1 MTQSSNSNLQKRYI
15 FHSLPL
21 LQFFLMPDRKKIFR
35 YSSLLILAAVLIW
48 VIHYAWISFPIIS
61 GFGAK
66 QMCSCMFVSGRTK
79 ESIDT
84 SELADFPFTLGTYK
98 PDMKDSSVTG
108 SIWGMA
114 KKKAIYRKGIG
125 CTLINDITE
134 KELRSQTFAIPSP
147 PVNTDSAPFPYGDKV
162 DTIPAGIN
170 KEKLNADVDL
180 AFREPFPDK
189 KVRTRAVVVVYEGQ
203 LIAERYAPGFDKN
216 TMMFGWSM
224 AKSFTAALIG
234 ILVNKGKLNITK
246 PAPVQEW
253 SDINDPRHAIT
264 IKHLLQQTSGLDFQE
279 DYTKASSV
287 TNMLFKKGDMAAYIA
302 TQDLAHEPG
311 TIFNYS
317 SGNSNILSR
326 IIRQTVGEKDY
337 AAFPCTEL
345 FYKIGMYHTL
355 LEPDAS
361 GTYVGSSYIMATAR
375 DFARFGLLYYNDGV
389 WNSERILPEGWVK
402 ETATAPAANA
412 LKNYGYQ
419 FWLNGVNK
427 NDTSKRIFPDVPA
440 DMFYCDGYGFQDI
453 YIIPSKKLVVVRLG
467 LTLDKSFDENA
478 FLYN

>member
-1 MTQSSNSNLQKRYI
+1 MTTKEI
-15 FHSLPL
+15 
-21 LQFFLMPDRKKIFR
+21 IV
-35 YSSLLILAAVLIW
+35 YSSLAILAAVLIW
-48 VIHYAWISFPIIS
+48 AIRYAWVSFPIIS

-84 SELADFPFTLGTYK
+84 SELGDIPFTLGTYK

-108 SIWGMA
+108 SVWGMA
-114 KKKAIYRKGIG
+114 RKKAIYRKGIG
-125 CTLINDITE
+125 CTLVNNITE
-134 KELRSQTFAIPSP
+134 KELRAQTFNIPAP
-147 PVNTDSAPFPYGDKV
+147 PAGNTDTIPWPYGDRIA

-170 KEKLNADVDL
+170 TEKLNAAVAW
-180 AFREPFPDK
+180 AFTEHFADK
-189 KVRTRAVVVVYEGQ
+189 KARTRAVVIVYNGQ
-203 LIAERYAPGFDKN
+203 LVAEKYAPGFDKN
-216 TMMFGWSM
+216 TMMYGWSM
-224 AKSFTAALIG
+224 AKSFTAALTG
-234 ILVNKGKLNITK
+234 VLVNKGKLDITK

-253 SDINDPRHAIT
+253 NNTNDPRHSIT
-264 IKHLLQQTSGLDFQE
+264 IKDLLQQTSGLDYQE

-287 TNMLFKKGDMAAYIA
+287 TNMLFKKGDMAAYA
-302 TQDLAHEPG
+302 AASDLAHQPG
-311 TIFNYS
+311 TVFNYS
-317 SGNSNILSR
+317 GGNSNILSR
-326 IIRQTVGEKDY
+326 IVRQAVGEKDY
-337 AAFPCTEL
+337 AAFPFKEL

-355 LEPDAS
+355 LEPDAA

-389 WNSERILPEGWVK
+389 WNNERILPGGWVK
-402 ETATAPAANA
+402 ETATAPEANA
-412 LKNYGYQ
+412 TKNYGYQ

-427 NDTSKRIFPDVPA
+427 ISPSTHIFPDVPA

-478 FLYN
+478 FLKNIIGALPDQL